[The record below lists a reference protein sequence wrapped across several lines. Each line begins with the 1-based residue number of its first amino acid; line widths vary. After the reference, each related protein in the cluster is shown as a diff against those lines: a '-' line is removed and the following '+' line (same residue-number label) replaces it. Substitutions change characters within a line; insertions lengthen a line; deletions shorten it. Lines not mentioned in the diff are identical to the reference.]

1 MRVAA
6 VVGFLL
12 LANLGAHADRFGVNE
27 ASDSP
32 TSFWGSLIWI
42 AVLVLG
48 YFLWKKK

>member
-6 VVGFLL
+6 LIGSLL
-12 LANLGAHADRFGVNE
+12 LAHLGAHADRFGVNE

-32 TSFWGSLIWI
+32 TSFRGALVWI

-48 YFLWKKK
+48 YILWKEM